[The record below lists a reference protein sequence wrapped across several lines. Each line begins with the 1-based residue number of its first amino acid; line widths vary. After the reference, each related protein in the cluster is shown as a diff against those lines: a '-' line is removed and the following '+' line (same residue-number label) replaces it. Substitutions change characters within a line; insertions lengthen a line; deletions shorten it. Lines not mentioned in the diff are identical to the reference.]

1 MTILEFC
8 ENRKVQAS
16 TVSMYIRRNP
26 ELFEGHTTK
35 NGQQTEI
42 DEEAFA
48 ILDQKYPIPA
58 DIIPSPDAELV
69 KELDR
74 YKQWVMA
81 LQQQIIE
88 NNNTLAL
95 AEKSQYLL
103 EERSSQLEEAKAVCD
118 DLQSR
123 NGYLLEEVG
132 SLKAQLAAAEEK
144 ASRASQEA
152 ARASQEA
159 EKLRS
164 RSLWQRIFNT

>member
-8 ENRKVQAS
+8 ENRRIQTS

-26 ELFEGHTTK
+26 ELFEGHISK
-35 NGQQTEI
+35 SGQHMEI
-42 DEEAFA
+42 DDEAYS
-48 ILDQKYPIPA
+48 ILDNKYPIPA
-58 DIIPSPDAELV
+58 DIIPSPNAELV
-69 KELDR
+69 AELDR
-74 YKQWVMA
+74 ARQYIIQ
-81 LQQQIIE
+81 LQQQVIE

-95 AEKSQYLL
+95 AERHQFL
-103 EERSSQLEEAKAVCD
+103 LEEAKSNVA
-118 DLQSR
+118 DLQDR
-123 NGYLLEEVG
+123 NSYLIEEVG

-144 ASRASQEA
+144 ASRAEQEA

>member
-26 ELFEGHTTK
+26 ELFEGHTSK

-42 DEEAFA
+42 DDEAFK
-48 ILDQKYPIPA
+48 ILDKKYPFPPELVA
-58 DIIPSPDAELV
+58 APDAELV
-69 KELDR
+69 AELDKAKT
-74 YKQWVMA
+74 YIIQ
-81 LQQQIIE
+81 LQQQVIE
-88 NNNTLAL
+88 KNEVLAL
-95 AEKSQYLL
+95 AERNKFL
-103 EERSSQLEEAKAVCD
+103 LEEAKANCD

-123 NGYLLEEVG
+123 NSSLMEQIG

-144 ASRASQEA
+144 AAEAVQEA
-152 ARASQEA
+152 SRASQEA

-164 RSLWQRIFNT
+164 RSFWQRVFNT